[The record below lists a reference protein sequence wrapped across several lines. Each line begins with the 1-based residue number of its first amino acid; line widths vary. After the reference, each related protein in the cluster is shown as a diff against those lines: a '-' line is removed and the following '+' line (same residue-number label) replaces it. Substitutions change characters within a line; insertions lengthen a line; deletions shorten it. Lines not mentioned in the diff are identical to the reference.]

1 MNMAPVLPIPH
12 GKKCPKLLYC
22 QIRQSADS
30 LLTTKKPDRLPFVYL
45 TSFTVLDKKNEQQG
59 KSMKLFASLLTT
71 VGITGAVWGLLHI
84 QPAIADASTEQPI
97 TVSSTNKS
105 SIDKQP
111 KNKSVEVKQQ
121 ATANT
126 TYLQGLSKTISLD
139 DVPNLWVDFY
149 QQLGTNDKNIEQQ
162 QKVIVTYQD
171 ISLDFSE
178 ATITIGFP
186 TQQSKLNKN
195 KPLIKVPSKAKGT
208 LLLGK
213 GEHTEQELAHAWEGI
228 AILKEVDMV
237 IEHHQLNQ
245 HGLPDS
251 SELYVYYKNNQ

>member
-1 MNMAPVLPIPH
+1 
-12 GKKCPKLLYC
+12 
-22 QIRQSADS
+22 
-30 LLTTKKPDRLPFVYL
+30 
-45 TSFTVLDKKNEQQG
+45 
-59 KSMKLFASLLTT
+59 MKLFASLLTT
-71 VGITGAVWGLLHI
+71 VGITGVVWGLLHI

-97 TVSSTNKS
+97 AELSTNKS
-105 SIDKQP
+105 SIDKQQ

-126 TYLQGLSKTISLD
+126 TFLQGLSKTIPLE
-139 DVPNLWVDFY
+139 DVPELWVDFY
-149 QQLGTNDKNIEQQ
+149 QNLEVNDKENAQ
-162 QKVIVTYQD
+162 QKVIVIYQD

-186 TQQSKLNKN
+186 IQQSKSNKN
-195 KPLIKVPSKAKGT
+195 KPLIKIPSKAKGT

>member
-1 MNMAPVLPIPH
+1 
-12 GKKCPKLLYC
+12 
-22 QIRQSADS
+22 
-30 LLTTKKPDRLPFVYL
+30 
-45 TSFTVLDKKNEQQG
+45 
-59 KSMKLFASLLTT
+59 MKLFASLLTT
-71 VGITGAVWGLLHI
+71 VGITGVVWGILHI

-97 TVSSTNKS
+97 TESSTNKS

-111 KNKSVEVKQQ
+111 KNNSVEVKQQ

-126 TYLQGLSKTISLD
+126 TYLQGLSKTIPLD

-149 QQLGTNDKNIEQQ
+149 QNLEANDEEIAQQ
-162 QKVIVTYQD
+162 QKVIVIYQD

-195 KPLIKVPSKAKGT
+195 KPLIKIPSKAKGT

-213 GEHTEQELAHAWEGI
+213 DEHTEQQLAHAWEGI
-228 AILKEVDMV
+228 AILKEVGMV

>member
-1 MNMAPVLPIPH
+1 
-12 GKKCPKLLYC
+12 
-22 QIRQSADS
+22 
-30 LLTTKKPDRLPFVYL
+30 
-45 TSFTVLDKKNEQQG
+45 
-59 KSMKLFASLLTT
+59 MKLFASLLTT
-71 VGITGAVWGLLHI
+71 VGITGVVWGLLHI

-97 TVSSTNKS
+97 AELSTNKS

-126 TYLQGLSKTISLD
+126 TYLQGLSKTIPLD

-149 QQLGTNDKNIEQQ
+149 QNLEANDEEIAQQ
-162 QKVIVTYQD
+162 QKVVVIYQD
-171 ISLDFSE
+171 ISSDFST
-178 ATITIGFP
+178 ATVTIGFP
-186 TQQSKLNKN
+186 TQQSTSNKN
-195 KPLIKVPSKAKGT
+195 NRLIQIPNKAQGS
-208 LLLGK
+208 LLLRK
-213 GEHTEQELAHAWEGI
+213 GEHTEQELAQAWEEI

-251 SELYVYYKNNQ
+251 SELYVYYKNGQ

>member
-1 MNMAPVLPIPH
+1 
-12 GKKCPKLLYC
+12 
-22 QIRQSADS
+22 
-30 LLTTKKPDRLPFVYL
+30 
-45 TSFTVLDKKNEQQG
+45 
-59 KSMKLFASLLTT
+59 MKLFASLLTT
-71 VGITGAVWGLLHI
+71 VGIIGLVWGVLHI

-97 TVSSTNKS
+97 AELSTNKS

-126 TYLQGLSKTISLD
+126 TYLQGLSKTIPLD
-139 DVPNLWVDFY
+139 DVPDLWVDFY
-149 QQLGTNDKNIEQQ
+149 QNLESDDEEIAQQ
-162 QKVIVTYQD
+162 QVIVIYQE

-178 ATITIGFP
+178 ATIMIGFP

-195 KPLIKVPSKAKGT
+195 KPLIKLPNKAKGT

-213 GEHTEQELAHAWEGI
+213 GEHTEQELAQAWEGI

>member
-1 MNMAPVLPIPH
+1 
-12 GKKCPKLLYC
+12 
-22 QIRQSADS
+22 
-30 LLTTKKPDRLPFVYL
+30 
-45 TSFTVLDKKNEQQG
+45 
-59 KSMKLFASLLTT
+59 MKLFASLLTT

-111 KNKSVEVKQQ
+111 KNQSVEIKQQ

-126 TYLQGLSKTISLD
+126 TYLQGLSKTISLEV
-139 DVPNLWVDFY
+139 VPNLWVDFY
-149 QQLGTNDKNIEQQ
+149 QSLEVNDKESAQQ
-162 QKVIVTYQD
+162 QVIVIYQD

-186 TQQSKLNKN
+186 TQKSKLNKN
-195 KPLIKVPSKAKGT
+195 KPLIKLPNKAKGT

-213 GEHTEQELAHAWEGI
+213 GEHTEQELAQAWEGI

>member
-1 MNMAPVLPIPH
+1 
-12 GKKCPKLLYC
+12 
-22 QIRQSADS
+22 
-30 LLTTKKPDRLPFVYL
+30 
-45 TSFTVLDKKNEQQG
+45 
-59 KSMKLFASLLTT
+59 MKLFASLLTT

-111 KNKSVEVKQQ
+111 KNQSVEVKQQ

-126 TYLQGLSKTISLD
+126 TYLQGLSKTIPLD
-139 DVPNLWVDFY
+139 DVSGLWVDFY
-149 QQLGTNDKNIEQQ
+149 QNLEANDEEIAQQ
-162 QKVIVTYQD
+162 QKVIVIYQD
-171 ISLDFSE
+171 IRSDFSE

-186 TQQSKLNKN
+186 TQQSKSNKN
-195 KPLIKVPSKAKGT
+195 KYLIKIPSNTKGT

>member
-1 MNMAPVLPIPH
+1 
-12 GKKCPKLLYC
+12 
-22 QIRQSADS
+22 
-30 LLTTKKPDRLPFVYL
+30 
-45 TSFTVLDKKNEQQG
+45 
-59 KSMKLFASLLTT
+59 MKLFASLLTT

-111 KNKSVEVKQQ
+111 KNQSVEVKQQ

-126 TYLQGLSKTISLD
+126 TYEQGLSKTIPLD

-149 QQLGTNDKNIEQQ
+149 QNLEANDEEIAQQ
-162 QKVIVTYQD
+162 QKVIVIYQN
-171 ISLDFSE
+171 ISSDFSE
-178 ATITIGFP
+178 ATVTIGFP
-186 TQQSKLNKN
+186 TQQSKSNKN
-195 KPLIKVPSKAKGT
+195 KPLIEIPSKAKGT

-213 GEHTEQELAHAWEGI
+213 GEHTEQELAQAWEGI

>member
-1 MNMAPVLPIPH
+1 
-12 GKKCPKLLYC
+12 
-22 QIRQSADS
+22 
-30 LLTTKKPDRLPFVYL
+30 
-45 TSFTVLDKKNEQQG
+45 
-59 KSMKLFASLLTT
+59 MKLFASLLTT

-84 QPAIADASTEQPI
+84 QSAIADASTEQPI

-126 TYLQGLSKTISLD
+126 TYLQGLSKTIPLD
-139 DVPNLWVDFY
+139 DVPDLWVDFY

-162 QKVIVTYQD
+162 QKVIVIYQD

-178 ATITIGFP
+178 ATVTIGFP

-195 KPLIKVPSKAKGT
+195 KPLIKIPSKAKGT

>member
-1 MNMAPVLPIPH
+1 
-12 GKKCPKLLYC
+12 
-22 QIRQSADS
+22 
-30 LLTTKKPDRLPFVYL
+30 
-45 TSFTVLDKKNEQQG
+45 
-59 KSMKLFASLLTT
+59 MKLFASLLTT
-71 VGITGAVWGLLHI
+71 VGITGVVWGLLHI

-97 TVSSTNKS
+97 AELSTNKS

-126 TYLQGLSKTISLD
+126 TFLQGLSKTIPLE
-139 DVPNLWVDFY
+139 DVPELWVDFY
-149 QQLGTNDKNIEQQ
+149 QNLEVNDKENAQ
-162 QKVIVTYQD
+162 QKVIVIYQD

-186 TQQSKLNKN
+186 IQQSKSNKN
-195 KPLIKVPSKAKGT
+195 KPLIKIPSKAKCT

>member
-1 MNMAPVLPIPH
+1 
-12 GKKCPKLLYC
+12 
-22 QIRQSADS
+22 
-30 LLTTKKPDRLPFVYL
+30 
-45 TSFTVLDKKNEQQG
+45 
-59 KSMKLFASLLTT
+59 MKLFASLLTT

-97 TVSSTNKS
+97 TELSTHNSSTKQS
-105 SIDKQP
+105 SISKP
-111 KNKSVEVKQQ
+111 LTNKPVAKKPQV
-121 ATANT
+121 TANT
-126 TYLQGLSKTISLD
+126 TYLQGLSKTIPLE
-139 DVPNLWVDFY
+139 DVPELWVDFY
-149 QQLGTNDKNIEQQ
+149 QNLESDDEEIAQQ
-162 QKVIVTYQD
+162 QVIVIYQE
-171 ISLDFSE
+171 ISSDFSE
-178 ATITIGFP
+178 ATIMIGFP

-195 KPLIKVPSKAKGT
+195 KPLIKLPNKAKGT

-213 GEHTEQELAHAWEGI
+213 GEHTEQELAQAWEGI

>member
-1 MNMAPVLPIPH
+1 
-12 GKKCPKLLYC
+12 
-22 QIRQSADS
+22 
-30 LLTTKKPDRLPFVYL
+30 
-45 TSFTVLDKKNEQQG
+45 
-59 KSMKLFASLLTT
+59 MKLFASLLTT
-71 VGITGAVWGLLHI
+71 VGITGVVWGLLHI

-97 TVSSTNKS
+97 AELSTNKS

-126 TYLQGLSKTISLD
+126 TFLQGLSKTIPLE
-139 DVPNLWVDFY
+139 DVPELWVDFY
-149 QQLGTNDKNIEQQ
+149 QSLEVNDKETAQQ
-162 QKVIVTYQD
+162 QVIVIYQD

-186 TQQSKLNKN
+186 TQQSRLNKN
-195 KPLIKVPSKAKGT
+195 KPLIKIPIKAKGT

-213 GEHTEQELAHAWEGI
+213 GEHTEQELAQAWEGI

-245 HGLPDS
+245 HGLPGS

>member
-1 MNMAPVLPIPH
+1 
-12 GKKCPKLLYC
+12 
-22 QIRQSADS
+22 
-30 LLTTKKPDRLPFVYL
+30 
-45 TSFTVLDKKNEQQG
+45 
-59 KSMKLFASLLTT
+59 MKLFASLLTT

-97 TVSSTNKS
+97 KEVSTVKP
-105 SIDKQP
+105 SITKPIKAKPLVTRNTQP
-111 KNKSVEVKQQ
+111 IASQ
-121 ATANT
+121 ATQT
-126 TYLQGLSKTISLD
+126 TYLQGLSKTIPLE
-139 DVPNLWVDFY
+139 DVPELWVDFY
-149 QQLGTNDKNIEQQ
+149 QNLKVNDEEVTKHQQQNQQ
-162 QKVIVTYQD
+162 QKLIVIYQN
-171 ISLDFSE
+171 ISSDFSE

-195 KPLIKVPSKAKGT
+195 KPLIKLPNKAKGT

-213 GEHTEQELAHAWEGI
+213 GEHTEQELAQAWEGI

>member
-1 MNMAPVLPIPH
+1 
-12 GKKCPKLLYC
+12 
-22 QIRQSADS
+22 
-30 LLTTKKPDRLPFVYL
+30 
-45 TSFTVLDKKNEQQG
+45 
-59 KSMKLFASLLTT
+59 MKLFASLLTT

-126 TYLQGLSKTISLD
+126 TYLQGLSKTIPLD
-139 DVPNLWVDFY
+139 DVPDLWVDFY
-149 QQLGTNDKNIEQQ
+149 QNLEANDEEIAQQ
-162 QKVIVTYQD
+162 QVIVIYQD

-195 KPLIKVPSKAKGT
+195 KPLIKIPSKAKGT

-245 HGLPDS
+245 HELPDS

>member
-1 MNMAPVLPIPH
+1 
-12 GKKCPKLLYC
+12 
-22 QIRQSADS
+22 
-30 LLTTKKPDRLPFVYL
+30 
-45 TSFTVLDKKNEQQG
+45 
-59 KSMKLFASLLTT
+59 MKLFASLLTT
-71 VGITGAVWGLLHI
+71 VGITGVVWGVLHI

-97 TVSSTNKS
+97 AELSTNKS

-121 ATANT
+121 ATANRT
-126 TYLQGLSKTISLD
+126 FLQGLSKTIPLE
-139 DVPNLWVDFY
+139 DVPELWVDFY
-149 QQLGTNDKNIEQQ
+149 QNLESDEEEIAQQ
-162 QKVIVTYQD
+162 QVIVIYQE
-171 ISLDFSE
+171 ISSDFSE
-178 ATITIGFP
+178 ATIMIGFP
-186 TQQSKLNKN
+186 TQQSKFNKN
-195 KPLIKVPSKAKGT
+195 KPLIKIPNKAKGS

-213 GEHTEQELAHAWEGI
+213 GEHTEQELAQAWESI

>member
-1 MNMAPVLPIPH
+1 
-12 GKKCPKLLYC
+12 
-22 QIRQSADS
+22 
-30 LLTTKKPDRLPFVYL
+30 
-45 TSFTVLDKKNEQQG
+45 
-59 KSMKLFASLLTT
+59 MKLFASLLTT

-126 TYLQGLSKTISLD
+126 TYLQGLSKTIPLD
-139 DVPNLWVDFY
+139 DVPDLWVDFY
-149 QQLGTNDKNIEQQ
+149 QNLEVNDKESTQQ
-162 QKVIVTYQD
+162 QVIVIYQD

-195 KPLIKVPSKAKGT
+195 KPLIKIPSKAKGT

-251 SELYVYYKNNQ
+251 SALYVYYKNNQ

>member
-1 MNMAPVLPIPH
+1 
-12 GKKCPKLLYC
+12 
-22 QIRQSADS
+22 
-30 LLTTKKPDRLPFVYL
+30 
-45 TSFTVLDKKNEQQG
+45 
-59 KSMKLFASLLTT
+59 MKLFASLLTT
-71 VGITGAVWGLLHI
+71 VGITGVVWGLLHI
-84 QPAIADASTEQPI
+84 QSAIADASTEQPI
-97 TVSSTNKS
+97 KEVSTVKPSITKPIKAKPLVTTNT
-105 SIDKQP
+105 QP
-111 KNKSVEVKQQ
+111 IASQ
-121 ATANT
+121 ATQT
-126 TYLQGLSKTISLD
+126 TYLQGLSKTIPLE
-139 DVPNLWVDFY
+139 DVPELWVDFY
-149 QQLGTNDKNIEQQ
+149 QQLDTNDEAVTKHQRQQ
-162 QKVIVTYQD
+162 QQVIVIYQD

-195 KPLIKVPSKAKGT
+195 KPLIKLPNKAKGT

-213 GEHTEQELAHAWEGI
+213 GEHTEQELAQAWEGI

>member
-1 MNMAPVLPIPH
+1 
-12 GKKCPKLLYC
+12 
-22 QIRQSADS
+22 
-30 LLTTKKPDRLPFVYL
+30 
-45 TSFTVLDKKNEQQG
+45 
-59 KSMKLFASLLTT
+59 MKLFASLLTT

-126 TYLQGLSKTISLD
+126 TYLQGLSKTIPLD
-139 DVPNLWVDFY
+139 DVPDLWVDFY
-149 QQLGTNDKNIEQQ
+149 QNLEANDEEIAQQ
-162 QKVIVTYQD
+162 QVIVIYQD

-195 KPLIKVPSKAKGT
+195 KPLIKIPSKAKGT

-251 SELYVYYKNNQ
+251 SALYVYYKNNQ

>member
-1 MNMAPVLPIPH
+1 MNMAPVLPIRH
-12 GKKCPKLLYC
+12 RKKCPRLLYY
-22 QIRQSADS
+22 QFRQSTDS
-30 LLTTKKPDRLPFVYL
+30 LLTTKKRARLPFVYL
-45 TSFTVLDKKNEQQG
+45 ASFTVLDKKNEQQG

-71 VGITGAVWGLLHI
+71 VGITGLVWGVLHI

-97 TVSSTNKS
+97 AELSTNKS

-126 TYLQGLSKTISLD
+126 TYLQGLSKTIPLD
-139 DVPNLWVDFY
+139 DVPDLWVDFY
-149 QQLGTNDKNIEQQ
+149 QNLESDDEEIAQQ
-162 QKVIVTYQD
+162 QVIVIYQE

-178 ATITIGFP
+178 ATIMIGFP

-195 KPLIKVPSKAKGT
+195 KPLIKLPNKAKGT

-213 GEHTEQELAHAWEGI
+213 GEHTEQELAQAWEGI

>member
-1 MNMAPVLPIPH
+1 
-12 GKKCPKLLYC
+12 
-22 QIRQSADS
+22 
-30 LLTTKKPDRLPFVYL
+30 
-45 TSFTVLDKKNEQQG
+45 
-59 KSMKLFASLLTT
+59 MKLFASLLTT
-71 VGITGAVWGLLHI
+71 VGITGVVWGLLHI

-97 TVSSTNKS
+97 TESSTNKS

-111 KNKSVEVKQQ
+111 TNKPAEVKQP

-126 TYLQGLSKTISLD
+126 TYLQGLSKTIPLD

-149 QQLGTNDKNIEQQ
+149 QQLGTNDKDIEQQ
-162 QKVIVTYQD
+162 QKVIVIYQD

-195 KPLIKVPSKAKGT
+195 KPLIKIPNKAKGT

-213 GEHTEQELAHAWEGI
+213 SEHTEQALAQAWEGI

-237 IEHHQLNQ
+237 IEYHQLNQ

>member
-1 MNMAPVLPIPH
+1 
-12 GKKCPKLLYC
+12 
-22 QIRQSADS
+22 
-30 LLTTKKPDRLPFVYL
+30 
-45 TSFTVLDKKNEQQG
+45 
-59 KSMKLFASLLTT
+59 MKLFASLLTT
-71 VGITGAVWGLLHI
+71 VGITGVVWGLLHI

-97 TVSSTNKS
+97 AELSTNKS

-126 TYLQGLSKTISLD
+126 TFLQGLSKTIPLE
-139 DVPNLWVDFY
+139 DVPELWVDFY
-149 QQLGTNDKNIEQQ
+149 QNLEVNDKETAQQ
-162 QKVIVTYQD
+162 QVIVIYQD

-186 TQQSKLNKN
+186 TQQSRLNKN
-195 KPLIKVPSKAKGT
+195 KPLIKIPIKAKGT

-213 GEHTEQELAHAWEGI
+213 GEHTEQELAQAWEGI
-228 AILKEVDMV
+228 AILKEVDMI

>member
-1 MNMAPVLPIPH
+1 M
-12 GKKCPKLLYC
+12 KLL
-22 QIRQSADS
+22 
-30 LLTTKKPDRLPFVYL
+30 
-45 TSFTVLDKKNEQQG
+45 
-59 KSMKLFASLLTT
+59 ASLLTT
-71 VGITGAVWGLLHI
+71 VGITGAVWGALHI

-97 TVSSTNKS
+97 KEASTIEP
-105 SIDKQP
+105 SITKPVKIKPQITTNTQP
-111 KNKSVEVKQQ
+111 IASQ
-121 ATANT
+121 ATQT

-139 DVPNLWVDFY
+139 DVPELWVDFY
-149 QQLGTNDKNIEQQ
+149 QNTKVNDEELAQQ
-162 QKVIVTYQD
+162 QVIVIYQD

-208 LLLGK
+208 LLLSK
-213 GEHTEQELAHAWEGI
+213 GEHTELELAQAWEGI

-237 IEHHQLNQ
+237 IERHQLNQ

-251 SELYVYYKNNQ
+251 SELYVYYKNNP

>member
-1 MNMAPVLPIPH
+1 
-12 GKKCPKLLYC
+12 
-22 QIRQSADS
+22 
-30 LLTTKKPDRLPFVYL
+30 
-45 TSFTVLDKKNEQQG
+45 
-59 KSMKLFASLLTT
+59 MKLFASLLTT

-126 TYLQGLSKTISLD
+126 TYLQGLSKTIPLD
-139 DVPNLWVDFY
+139 DVPDLWVDFY
-149 QQLGTNDKNIEQQ
+149 QQLGTNDKNVEQQ
-162 QKVIVTYQD
+162 QKVIVIYQD

-186 TQQSKLNKN
+186 TQQSKSNKN

>member
-1 MNMAPVLPIPH
+1 
-12 GKKCPKLLYC
+12 
-22 QIRQSADS
+22 
-30 LLTTKKPDRLPFVYL
+30 
-45 TSFTVLDKKNEQQG
+45 
-59 KSMKLFASLLTT
+59 MKLFASLLTT

-97 TVSSTNKS
+97 TESSTNKS
-105 SIDKQP
+105 PISKP
-111 KNKSVEVKQQ
+111 PTNTSVEVKQQ

-126 TYLQGLSKTISLD
+126 TYLQGLSKTIPLE
-139 DVPNLWVDFY
+139 DVPELWVDFY
-149 QQLGTNDKNIEQQ
+149 QQLDTNSKAVTKH
-162 QKVIVTYQD
+162 QKVIVIYQD

-195 KPLIKVPSKAKGT
+195 KPLIKIPSKAKGT

>member
-1 MNMAPVLPIPH
+1 
-12 GKKCPKLLYC
+12 
-22 QIRQSADS
+22 
-30 LLTTKKPDRLPFVYL
+30 
-45 TSFTVLDKKNEQQG
+45 
-59 KSMKLFASLLTT
+59 MKLFASLLTT
-71 VGITGAVWGLLHI
+71 VGITGVVWGLLHI

-97 TVSSTNKS
+97 AELSTNNSSTKQS
-105 SIDKQP
+105 SISKP
-111 KNKSVEVKQQ
+111 LTNKPATKKPQV
-121 ATANT
+121 TANT
-126 TYLQGLSKTISLD
+126 TFLQGLSKTIPLE
-139 DVPNLWVDFY
+139 DVPELWVDFY
-149 QQLGTNDKNIEQQ
+149 QQLDTNSEAVTKPQKQQ
-162 QKVIVTYQD
+162 QKVIVIYQD
-171 ISLDFSE
+171 ISSDFSE

-186 TQQSKLNKN
+186 TQQSKSNKN
-195 KPLIKVPSKAKGT
+195 KSLIKILSKAKGT

>member
-1 MNMAPVLPIPH
+1 
-12 GKKCPKLLYC
+12 
-22 QIRQSADS
+22 
-30 LLTTKKPDRLPFVYL
+30 
-45 TSFTVLDKKNEQQG
+45 
-59 KSMKLFASLLTT
+59 MKLFASLLTT
-71 VGITGAVWGLLHI
+71 VGITGVVWGLLHI

-97 TVSSTNKS
+97 AELSTNKS

-126 TYLQGLSKTISLD
+126 TFLQGLSKTIPLE
-139 DVPNLWVDFY
+139 DVPELWVDFY
-149 QQLGTNDKNIEQQ
+149 QNLEVNDKENAQ
-162 QKVIVTYQD
+162 QKVIVIYQD

-195 KPLIKVPSKAKGT
+195 KPLIKIPSKAKGT
-208 LLLGK
+208 LLLSK
-213 GEHTEQELAHAWEGI
+213 GGHTEQELAHAWEGI

>member
-1 MNMAPVLPIPH
+1 
-12 GKKCPKLLYC
+12 
-22 QIRQSADS
+22 
-30 LLTTKKPDRLPFVYL
+30 
-45 TSFTVLDKKNEQQG
+45 
-59 KSMKLFASLLTT
+59 MKLFASLLTT

-84 QPAIADASTEQPI
+84 QSAIADASTEQPI
-97 TVSSTNKS
+97 AELSTNKS
-105 SIDKQP
+105 SISKP
-111 KNKSVEVKQQ
+111 PTNKSVEVKQQ

-126 TYLQGLSKTISLD
+126 TYLQGLSKTIPLE
-139 DVPNLWVDFY
+139 DVPELWVDFY
-149 QQLGTNDKNIEQQ
+149 QDLEANDEEIAQQ
-162 QKVIVTYQD
+162 QEVIVIYQD
-171 ISLDFSE
+171 IRSDFSE

-186 TQQSKLNKN
+186 SQQSTLNKN
-195 KPLIKVPSKAKGT
+195 GTLIKIPSKSQGT
-208 LLLGK
+208 LLLNQ